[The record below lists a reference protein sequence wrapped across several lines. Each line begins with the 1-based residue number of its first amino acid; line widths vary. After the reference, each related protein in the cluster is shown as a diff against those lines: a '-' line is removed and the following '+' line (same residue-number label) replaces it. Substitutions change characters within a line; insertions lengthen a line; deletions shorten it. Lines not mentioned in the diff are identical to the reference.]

1 MKPIRLHISKTN
13 FGTSQRWVQC
23 SDNYSTVNQK
33 RDLEVKMKQIHP
45 KSCQFQSQ
53 GCHLCIFGLS
63 ASASFSSIQFFEKIL
78 ARFRKEQSCYF
89 CTVCTNPVDEKSGK
103 LANLSGR
110 SLFSDIGVQI
120 YKHTTTLKYLLS
132 ILGLGWGPLRLNSA
146 SQQLSFIRMCLWNL
160 QFNWPPKKR
169 EICFR
174 PSGIFKWPYFGN
186 KKKIFEI
193 RCSTVHNVSQSS
205 QNMPL

>member
-1 MKPIRLHISKTN
+1 
-13 FGTSQRWVQC
+13 
-23 SDNYSTVNQK
+23 
-33 RDLEVKMKQIHP
+33 MKQIHP

-63 ASASFSSIQFFEKIL
+63 ASASFCSIQFFEQIPT
-78 ARFRKEQSCYF
+78 RFRKEQSCYF

-160 QFNWPPKKR
+160 QFNWPPK
-169 EICFR
+169 ICKGNLLPTFR
-174 PSGIFKWPYFGN
+174 HLQMAVFRKQTKN
-186 KKKIFEI
+186 IFEI